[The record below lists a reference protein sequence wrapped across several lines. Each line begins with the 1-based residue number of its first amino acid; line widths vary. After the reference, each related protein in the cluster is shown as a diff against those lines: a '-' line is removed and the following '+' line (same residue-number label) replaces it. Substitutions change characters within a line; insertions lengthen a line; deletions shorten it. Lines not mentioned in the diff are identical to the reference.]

1 MSVDFEEVATSSCS
15 EVIIIMS
22 NDFFQ
27 PVANS
32 FFAFLVAKKSSAF
45 ACISSQ
51 GSLQMINENSNS
63 NP

>member
-1 MSVDFEEVATSSCS
+1 MDFEEVATSSCS

-32 FFAFLVAKKSSAF
+32 LFLVTKKSSAF

-51 GSLQMINENSNS
+51 GSLQMVNENSNS